1 MLLIQEDEPNEVGS
15 PPRHPGRIT
24 EHDWLFQGKKNKQ
37 KTNLHGE
44 GEGRQMLLAWA
55 LPPVR
60 HVCAPAGP
68 EPQLEQVW
76 AVPGSPSPRPA
87 R

>member
-1 MLLIQEDEPNEVGS
+1 MLLVQEDEPGEVGS
-15 PPRHPGRIT
+15 SPRHPGSIT
-24 EHDWLFQGKKNKQ
+24 KHGWLFHRKNKQ
-37 KTNLHGE
+37 KTNLHSE
-44 GEGRQMLLAWA
+44 GEGRQMLLAGA
-55 LPPVR
+55 LPPAR